1 MALCPNPSGGF
12 AALPREIRNMICEQI
27 ASAAGIHVHLYHSNG
42 IYLAD
47 EGYVMCI
54 EMLHEWAPRSSMA
67 KAVYEEILSAT
78 PFTRQWILASEPVID
93 LTIPLILGGYIGGMD
108 VTSGTLIDIRDCVR
122 DLELD
127 IRYYHAMMRTRQ
139 TKRTCQSLNEE

>member
-1 MALCPNPSGGF
+1 
-12 AALPREIRNMICEQI
+12 
-27 ASAAGIHVHLYHSNG
+27 
-42 IYLAD
+42 
-47 EGYVMCI
+47 
-54 EMLHEWAPRSSMA
+54 MA

-108 VTSGTLIDIRDCVR
+108 VTSGTFIDIRDCVR

-127 IRYYHAMMRTRQ
+127 IRYYRYDQ
-139 TKRTCQSLNEE
+139 THLPKLERGMIQLCQLPRLRRVKLTFGTPGLSDAYHRKTLFFERISSAIKQLKKRLGDKNVHLDLLNSI

>member
-1 MALCPNPSGGF
+1 
-12 AALPREIRNMICEQI
+12 
-27 ASAAGIHVHLYHSNG
+27 
-42 IYLAD
+42 
-47 EGYVMCI
+47 
-54 EMLHEWAPRSSMA
+54 MA

-127 IRYYHAMMRTRQ
+127 IRYYRYDDDEADQ
-139 TKRTCQSLNEE
+139 THLPKLERGMFQLCQLPRLRRVKLTFGTPGLSDAYHEKTLFFERISSAIKQLKKRLGDKNVHLDLLHSI